1 MISFLAAAVYQH
13 LFTALKTR
21 IMKSFTIKTNDANQ
35 RLDKFIRKGLPNLP
49 QSLMYKYIRL
59 KRIKVNGKRAE
70 ISTMLKVGDIVDM
83 YINDEFFE
91 KPETRYDFTGASKN
105 IDIIYE
111 DENIVLL
118 NKKAGL
124 LCHPDDKEYVD
135 TLITRLKRYLY
146 DKGEFKPDDEN
157 SFTPSLVNRIDRNT
171 GGIVI
176 AAKNAESL
184 RIMNAQMKS
193 RNLRKFYLCV
203 VHGILEHNSGLLE
216 GYLTKDEKKNLVKV
230 TKNKT
235 DGSKEIRT
243 KYKVLDRDA
252 KNDLTLVEVELLTG
266 RTHQIRAHFSSI
278 GHPLL
283 GDGKYGTNKLNK
295 EFGYKKQ
302 FLYSYKLIFNFDDDA
317 GILEY
322 LNGRCFEVKD
332 IWFEK
337 EFKNQTL

>member
-1 MISFLAAAVYQH
+1 MRSFE
-13 LFTALKTR
+13 
-21 IMKSFTIKTNDANQ
+21 IKPNDANQ
-35 RLDKFIRKGLPNLP
+35 RLDKFIRKSLPNLP
-49 QSLMYKYIRL
+49 QTLMYKYIRI

-70 ISTMLKVGDIVDM
+70 ISTVLKVGDIIDM

-91 KPETRYDFTGASKN
+91 KPETRYDFTGASKS
-105 IDIIYE
+105 IDVLYE

-118 NKKAGL
+118 NKNPGL

-146 DKGEFKPDDEN
+146 DKGEFLPDNEN

-184 RIMNAQMKS
+184 RILNAQMKS
-193 RNLRKFYLCV
+193 RNINKFYLCV
-203 VHGILEHNSGLLE
+203 VHGIMERDSGLLE
-216 GYLTKDEKKNLVKV
+216 GYLTKNEKKNLVKV
-230 TKNKT
+230 SKKYV

-243 KYKVLDRDA
+243 KYNVLGKDL
-252 KNDLTLVEVELLTG
+252 KNELSLVEVHLLTG
-266 RTHQIRAHFSSI
+266 RTHQIRAHFASI

-302 FLYSYKLIFNFDDDA
+302 FLYSYKLIFNFTEDA
-317 GILEY
+317 GILNY
-322 LNGRCFEVKD
+322 LNGRTFKVDDVWFKREFE
-332 IWFEK
+332 
-337 EFKNQTL
+337 NNRL